1 MMLKTLPQPD
11 YELIDSGNG
20 KKLERYGKFVLS
32 RPDPQALWSPLKPLA
47 QWSDA
52 DAIFVREGKSV
63 QWKKSKDFPDSWNIN
78 FGGLVFDV
86 RPSSFK
92 HTGLF
97 PEHLMNWEWM
107 KEKIKKATHPLP
119 PLKEGTATVRVLN
132 LFGYTGGASLACA
145 QAGAEVTHVDGSKM
159 AITWARKNQE
169 LSGLNDAKI
178 RWILDDAVLFL
189 KREIKRGVRYD
200 AIIMDPPAFGHGPKG
215 EVWKIEEQFADLM
228 DLCTKVLSDNPIFF
242 VINGYASGYSA
253 LAYQNN
259 LIPLQEAFGG
269 IIESGELVIEESKT
283 NRLLPCGIFG
293 RWSN

>member
-1 MMLKTLPQPD
+1 M
-11 YELIDSGNG
+11 
-20 KKLERYGKFVLS
+20 
-32 RPDPQALWSPLKPLA
+32 
-47 QWSDA
+47 
-52 DAIFVREGKSV
+52 
-63 QWKKSKDFPDSWNIN
+63 
-78 FGGLVFDV
+78 
-86 RPSSFK
+86 
-92 HTGLF
+92 
-97 PEHLMNWEWM
+97 
-107 KEKIKKATHPLP
+107 
-119 PLKEGTATVRVLN
+119 
-132 LFGYTGGASLACA
+132 ACA

>member
-11 YELIDSGNG
+11 YELLDSGNG
-20 KKLERYGKFVLS
+20 KKLERYGKVVLS
-32 RPDPQALWSPLKPLA
+32 RPDPQALWSPLLPAAK
-47 QWSDA
+47 WSA
-52 DAIFVREGKSV
+52 ANAVFVREGKNV
-63 QWKKSKDFPDSWNIN
+63 QWKKDKDVPDSWNIN
-78 FGGLVFDV
+78 FGGLVFDI

-107 KEKIKKATHPLP
+107 KEKVKKSKRTP
-119 PLKEGTATVRVLN
+119 TVLN
-132 LFGYTGGASLACA
+132 LFGYTGGASLACT

-169 LSGLNDAKI
+169 LSGLNDKPI
-178 RWILDDAVLFL
+178 RWILDDAILFL
-189 KREIKRGVRYD
+189 KREIKRGNRYD

-228 DLCTKVLSDNPIFF
+228 DLCFKVLSDNPIFF
-242 VINGYASGYSA
+242 VINGYASGYSP

-259 LIPLQEAFGG
+259 LIYLQETFGG

-283 NRLLPCGIFG
+283 NRLLPCGIFA
-293 RWSN
+293 RWSR